1 MMISRRKVID
11 LGMVLMQAE
20 STFKTPITGKFY
32 YAVVKNRELAKE
44 EYKLYMEANPYPP
57 QWDEYENARIAIINE
72 VGESVQEGFSKLS
85 NQARDTILNSPDPT
99 VMPSEKRDL
108 LIARINE
115 LREKNADLLAEINE
129 IDKKRN
135 EFLDEEDDFPIKKV
149 KLSEIP
155 EIVNGNGFQIITA
168 LDPMIIED

>member
-20 STFKTPITGKFY
+20 STFKAPITGKFY

-44 EYKLYMEANPYPP
+44 EYKLYMEANPYPS
-57 QWDEYENARIAIINE
+57 QWDEYEQKRTDIINE
-72 VGESVQEGFSKLS
+72 VGESVQNGFSTLPTQS
-85 NQARDTILNSPDPT
+85 RDTIINSPDPN
-99 VMPSEKRDL
+99 VMPPEKRDL
-108 LIARINE
+108 LVARLNE
-115 LREKNADLLAEINE
+115 LRDKNLELLAEIDE

-135 EFLDEEDDFPIKKV
+135 EFLDEEDEFPIKKV

>member
-1 MMISRRKVID
+1 MMISRRKVIE
-11 LGMVLMQAE
+11 LGLVLMQAE
-20 STFKTPITGKFY
+20 TTFKAPITGKFY

-57 QWDEYENARIAIINE
+57 QWDEYENTRLAIINE
-72 VGESVQEGFSKLS
+72 VGESVQEGFGQLS
-85 NQARDTILNSPDPT
+85 NSAKDAILNSQDLN
-99 VMPSEKRDL
+99 VMSAEKREL
-108 LIARINE
+108 LVSRINE
-115 LREKNADLLAEINE
+115 LRDKNTDLIAEVEE

-135 EFLDEEDDFPIKKV
+135 EFLDEEDEFPIKKV

>member
-1 MMISRRKVID
+1 MISRRKVIE
-11 LGMVLMQAE
+11 LGLVLMQAE
-20 STFKTPITGKFY
+20 TTFKAPITGKFY

-57 QWDEYENARIAIINE
+57 QWDEYENTRLAIINE
-72 VGESVQEGFSKLS
+72 VGESVQEGFGQLS
-85 NQARDTILNSPDPT
+85 NSAKDAILNSQDPN
-99 VMPSEKRDL
+99 VMSAEKREL
-108 LIARINE
+108 LVSRINE
-115 LREKNADLLAEINE
+115 LRDKNTDLIAEVEE

-135 EFLDEEDDFPIKKV
+135 EFLDEEDEFPIKKV

>member
-1 MMISRRKVID
+1 MMISRRKVIE
-11 LGMVLMQAE
+11 LGLVLMQAE
-20 STFKTPITGKFY
+20 TTFKAPITGKFY

-57 QWDEYENARIAIINE
+57 QWDEYENTRLAIINE
-72 VGESVQEGFSKLS
+72 VGESVQEGFGQLS
-85 NQARDTILNSPDPT
+85 NSAKDAILNSQDPN
-99 VMPSEKRDL
+99 VMSAEKREL
-108 LIARINE
+108 LVSRINE
-115 LREKNADLLAEINE
+115 LRDKNTDLIAEVEE

-135 EFLDEEDDFPIKKV
+135 EFLDEEDEFPIKKV

>member
-20 STFKTPITGKFY
+20 STFKAPITGKFY

-44 EYKLYMEANPYPP
+44 EYKLYLEANPYPP
-57 QWDEYENARIAIINE
+57 QWDEYENTRIAIINE

-85 NQARDTILNSPDPT
+85 NQARDNILNSPDPK
-99 VMPSEKRDL
+99 VMPPEKRDL

-115 LREKNADLLAEINE
+115 LREKNTELLAEVDE

-135 EFLDEEDDFPIKKV
+135 EFLDEEDEFPIKKV